1 MDEKELT
8 IPKIDLIFI
17 FRIWLRY
24 AKRFWAMAL
33 IFAFLCAGVL
43 GYTGYRAYTPVYEAS
58 VSFTVKAAIIA
69 INSLFVGFPFPIFIV

>member
-43 GYTGYRAYTPVYEAS
+43 GYTGYRAYTPVYEMRLR
-58 VSFTVKAAIIA
+58 
-69 INSLFVGFPFPIFIV
+69 SLHGWRVLKR